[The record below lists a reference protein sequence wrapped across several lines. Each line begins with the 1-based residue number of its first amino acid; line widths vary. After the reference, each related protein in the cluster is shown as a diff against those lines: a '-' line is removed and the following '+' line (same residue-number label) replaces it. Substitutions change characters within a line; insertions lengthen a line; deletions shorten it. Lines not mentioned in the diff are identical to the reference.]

1 MNKVND
7 SGNAVN
13 IANFKELIDIVTSFK
28 LDYKPTNPMLTVVAL
43 TSKWTAADSSQ
54 SFINAAFEK
63 AKPLIHQRESS
74 FSSLNK
80 LITRSLNSFNSVQI
94 LPTTK
99 ASAKSIA
106 DSIRGMKK
114 YIPKVIPLKVDP
126 VTKQVIPPVPEVHI
140 STSHQSYV
148 MRTDSMDKYVQLMSQ
163 EPLYIP
169 AEVDIT
175 VEALTTVY
183 TSLKTLNNEIGNILS
198 PVSNARISRNNE
210 LYEPS
215 TGMYEMQKLAKKYVI
230 SIYGAGSAKAKMVT
244 KIKFTKHK

>member
-1 MNKVND
+1 
-7 SGNAVN
+7 
-13 IANFKELIDIVTSFK
+13 
-28 LDYKPTNPMLTVVAL
+28 MLTVVAL
-43 TSKWTAADSSQ
+43 TSKWTAADGTQ

-63 AKPLIHQRESS
+63 ATPLIHNRESF

-99 ASAKSIA
+99 TSAKSIA

-114 YIPKVIPLKVDP
+114 YVPKVIPIKVDP
-126 VTKQVIPPVPEVHI
+126 VTAQIIPPVPDVHI

-148 MRTDSMDKYVQLMSQ
+148 MRTDSLDKYVQLLMQ
-163 EPLYIP
+163 EPLYVP
-169 AEVDIT
+169 AELDIT
-175 VEALTTVY
+175 VDALTTVY
-183 TSLKTLNNEIGNILS
+183 TTLKALNNQIGSILS
-198 PVSNARISRNNE
+198 PVKNARISRNNE
-210 LYEPS
+210 LYNP
-215 TGMYEMQKLAKKYVI
+215 TLGMYEMQKLTKKYVI